1 MSDLLLTTL
10 PKVLLPAF
18 AIALML
24 FVARR
29 RGLSPGDDLGLRKPE
44 WKYAAIFLA
53 LWLCLIALEEFL
65 TSGMAGA
72 EIKHWPAYPPLIL
85 LLRIIAIGFLGPI
98 AEELVFRGFLLRL
111 LGRTRIGIHGAIVV
125 TAALWSLIHQQYAPI
140 LLGLIFIDG
149 IALGLARHFAK
160 SLYVPIVMHVL
171 GNLFSI
177 YQSLSL

>member
-18 AIALML
+18 AIGLML

-29 RGLSPGDDLGLRKPE
+29 RGLSPRDDLGLRSPD
-44 WKYAAIFLA
+44 WGLAAVFVV
-53 LWLCLIALEEFL
+53 LWLCLVALEEYL
-65 TSGMAGA
+65 IRGMPGS
-72 EIKHWPAYPPLIL
+72 EVKQWPSYPPAIL
-85 LLRIIAIGFLGPI
+85 VLRILAIGVLGPI
-98 AEELVFRGFLLRL
+98 AEELAFRGFVMRL
-111 LGRTRIGIHGAIVV
+111 ISRTRAGIYGAILVS
-125 TAALWSLIHQQYAPI
+125 AALWSAMHLQYAP
-140 LLGLIFIDG
+140 LTLGIIFIDG

-177 YQSLSL
+177 YQSLSP